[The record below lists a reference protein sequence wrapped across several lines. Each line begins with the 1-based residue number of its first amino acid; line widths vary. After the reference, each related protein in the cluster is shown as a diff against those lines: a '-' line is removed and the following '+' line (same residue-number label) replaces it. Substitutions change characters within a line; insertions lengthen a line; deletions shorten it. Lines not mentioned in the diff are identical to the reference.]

1 MLLLLKKC
9 FHPLHLQ
16 YQAVFSLLRIA
27 VSVLI
32 KWESGI
38 FRRRVCSQSCSF
50 RELSSK
56 FLLFLGLRW
65 GHLLSFQGVLYPIKG
80 LVTYKEVIYIYNRYL
95 LLVIN
100 MLFTNHQ
107 YMRKFLN
114 ISLNHIHT
122 FIRYLYIQWKSLTT
136 SLIQS
141 YTQMKKRF
149 SQK

>member
-1 MLLLLKKC
+1 MLHLLKKC
-9 FHPLHLQ
+9 FNPLHLQ
-16 YQAVFSLLRIA
+16 YQVVFSLLRIA
-27 VSVLI
+27 FFVLL

-38 FRRRVCSQSCSF
+38 FRHRVCSRSCSF
-50 RELSSK
+50 RELSSR
-56 FLLFLGLRW
+56 FLLFLDWRL

-80 LVTYKEVIYIYNRYL
+80 LMTHKEIIYIYNRYL

-114 ISLNHIHT
+114 ISLDHIHT
-122 FIRYLYIQWKSLTT
+122 FIRYFYIQWKSLTT